1 MSNSIFIV
9 IGVICVAMFTGWIFS
24 LASQP
29 TMTMTDFIN
38 DHNVASTQYTPGTTI
53 SSPTGETGALGSV
66 FGFVLDIPIIGQ
78 ILSFVSWI
86 ITTLIDMIANVV
98 VLPGFFPDWMSPVF
112 VVFFL
117 GFIVYVYWML
127 SPMKNG

>member
-1 MSNSIFIV
+1 V

-29 TMTMTDFIN
+29 DMTMTDFIN

-53 SSPTGETGALGSV
+53 TSPTGETSAMGSI

-78 ILSFVSWI
+78 VLSFLSWI

-98 VLPGFFPDWMSPVF
+98 VLPGYFPSWVSPLF
-112 VVFFL
+112 VVAFL

-127 SPMKNG
+127 SPMKQG